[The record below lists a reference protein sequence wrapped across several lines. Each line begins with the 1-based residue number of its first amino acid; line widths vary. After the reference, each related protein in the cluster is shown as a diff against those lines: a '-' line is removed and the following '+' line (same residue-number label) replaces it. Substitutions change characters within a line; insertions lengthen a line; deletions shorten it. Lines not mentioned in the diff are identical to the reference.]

1 VPGFLR
7 EIAINTSRT
16 LEGSAMTNAVR
27 HLPLLALIAGLT
39 AASAPANAQTFS
51 LLPNLFQQ
59 EETRTLSYAPADEVI
74 QEEQAYE
81 TPAHL
86 KRQVV
91 NFQTKEAPGTIIIDT
106 SNTYLY
112 LVLGD
117 GRAMRYGIGVGRD
130 GFTWSGTQ
138 RITNKAEWPDWRP
151 PSEMLARQ
159 PYLPRFV
166 AGGTHNPLGARA
178 LYLGNTQYR
187 IHGTNMPQTIGQRV
201 SSGCIRMTNDDVS
214 DLYARVPVGSK
225 VVVLAPNASAQTAD
239 RERRPVTRTARSDNQ
254 DLLPAN
260 ARPVRLQGPSVIRAS
275 DYR

>member
-16 LEGSAMTNAVR
+16 LEGSAMTNTVR

-214 DLYARVPVGSK
+214 DLYSRVPVGSK

>member
-1 VPGFLR
+1 
-7 EIAINTSRT
+7 
-16 LEGSAMTNAVR
+16 MTNAVR
-27 HLPLLALIAGLT
+27 HLPLAVLIAGL
-39 AASAPANAQTFS
+39 AAIAPANAQTFS
-51 LLPNLFQQ
+51 LLPDLFPQQ
-59 EETRTLSYAPADEVI
+59 QSQALSYAPDDEVI
-74 QEEQAYE
+74 EEAQPFE
-81 TPAHL
+81 MPAHL

-91 NFQTKEAPGTIIIDT
+91 NYQTKEAPGTIIIDT
-106 SNTYLY
+106 ANTYLY

-138 RITNKAEWPDWRP
+138 KIADKKEWPDWRP
-151 PSEMLARQ
+151 PSEMIARQ

-214 DLYARVPVGSK
+214 DLYARVGLGTK
-225 VVVLAPNASAQTAD
+225 VVVLPASGAVQAHNQD
-239 RERRPVTRTARSDNQ
+239 RPVRNAARNTDQ
-254 DLLPAN
+254 DLLPRN

-275 DYR
+275 ELN

>member
-1 VPGFLR
+1 
-7 EIAINTSRT
+7 
-16 LEGSAMTNAVR
+16 MTNAVR
-27 HLPLLALIAGLT
+27 HLPLAALIAGLT
-39 AASAPANAQTFS
+39 AMTPAQAQNFS

-59 EETRTLSYAPADEVI
+59 EETQTLSYAPADEVI
-74 QEEQAYE
+74 QEEQVYE

-91 NFQTKEAPGTIIIDT
+91 NYQTREAPGTIIIDT
-106 SNTYLY
+106 ANTYLY

-138 RITNKAEWPDWRP
+138 RIAEKREWPDWRP
-151 PSEMLARQ
+151 PSEMIARQ

-166 AGGTHNPLGARA
+166 AGGPHNPLGARA

-187 IHGTNMPQTIGQRV
+187 IHGTNVPRTIGQRV

-214 DLYARVPVGSK
+214 DLYARVAVGTR
-225 VVVLAPNASAQTAD
+225 VVVLSPNAVTHAANND
-239 RERRPVTRTARSDNQ
+239 RRPVSQAVRSDDQN
-254 DLLPAN
+254 LLPAN

-275 DYR
+275 ELY

>member
-16 LEGSAMTNAVR
+16 LEGSAMTNTVR

-275 DYR
+275 DFR

>member
-51 LLPNLFQQ
+51 LLPNLFQE

-214 DLYARVPVGSK
+214 DLYSRVPVGSK

>member
-214 DLYARVPVGSK
+214 DLYSRVPVGSK

-275 DYR
+275 DFR

>member
-239 RERRPVTRTARSDNQ
+239 RERRPVPRTARSDNQ
-254 DLLPAN
+254 DLLPVN

>member
-16 LEGSAMTNAVR
+16 LEGSAMTNTVR

-39 AASAPANAQTFS
+39 AASAPASAQTFS

-214 DLYARVPVGSK
+214 DLYARVPVGAK

-275 DYR
+275 DFR

>member
-16 LEGSAMTNAVR
+16 LEGSAMTNTVR

-39 AASAPANAQTFS
+39 AASAPASAQTFS

-275 DYR
+275 DFR

>member
-1 VPGFLR
+1 
-7 EIAINTSRT
+7 
-16 LEGSAMTNAVR
+16 MTNAVR
-27 HLPLLALIAGLT
+27 HLPLLALIAGLSAT
-39 AASAPANAQTFS
+39 APASAQTFS

-59 EETRTLSYAPADEVI
+59 EEQQTLSYAPDDEII

-91 NFQTKEAPGTIIIDT
+91 NYQTKEAPGTVIIDT
-106 SNTYLY
+106 ANTYLY

-138 RITNKAEWPDWRP
+138 KIAEKKEWPDWRP
-151 PSEMLARQ
+151 PQEMIARQ

-187 IHGTNMPQTIGQRV
+187 IHGTNQPRTIGQRV
-201 SSGCIRMTNDDVS
+201 SSGCIRMTNDDVT
-214 DLYARVPVGSK
+214 DLYNRVNAGTK
-225 VVVLAPNASAQTAD
+225 VVVLPATSTVRAD
-239 RERRPVTRTARSDNQ
+239 QPVRSSNRAEYQ
-254 DLLPAN
+254 DRLPAN
-260 ARPVRLQGPSVIRAS
+260 VQPVARLQGPSVIRAS
-275 DYR
+275 ELY

>member
-16 LEGSAMTNAVR
+16 LEGSAMTNTVR

-39 AASAPANAQTFS
+39 AASAPASAQTFS

-151 PSEMLARQ
+151 PSEMLAR
-159 PYLPRFV
+159 
-166 AGGTHNPLGARA
+166 
-178 LYLGNTQYR
+178 
-187 IHGTNMPQTIGQRV
+187 
-201 SSGCIRMTNDDVS
+201 
-214 DLYARVPVGSK
+214 
-225 VVVLAPNASAQTAD
+225 
-239 RERRPVTRTARSDNQ
+239 
-254 DLLPAN
+254 
-260 ARPVRLQGPSVIRAS
+260 
-275 DYR
+275 